1 MTDTIPKAALR
12 REIVSLL
19 AKGMGLELH
28 WFPADVS
35 VARLAAVLAGMANTR
50 GGTVLVGIA
59 PRSAQVTGIPNEAAA
74 QDTVFQAA
82 LLIDPLLVLPLPELV
97 DLPVKTG
104 AEKAS
109 TLKVMRVTV
118 PSGLPNVYS
127 LEGRY
132 LWREGVQTNPLP
144 ARRLRQLLV
153 ERGVLQLEA
162 QIPPDVSYGDL
173 DPEKVAAYLDLLD
186 LPGGEATGQVLT
198 RRGCVR
204 QLETGH
210 DVGVTRGNPANDV
223 TEAAGFQSH
232 PAAGYC
238 PTYAGLLLFG
248 CSPQRWMPSATILAA
263 RFFGT
268 TVGERFI
275 KQEIEGA
282 LPDQIVRAEAF
293 IRDQLRRVVR
303 MVGLT
308 HEEILEYPLEALRE
322 LLINAVAHRD
332 YNQQGDPIHIHL
344 FTDRIEFHSPG
355 RLPGPMT
362 LDNLLEAR
370 FSRNP
375 ILMQVL
381 SDLGYVERLG
391 YGLNRVM
398 EVMRRYHAPPPKFE
412 EIAGTFRVTL
422 TSLVS
427 ILPQPGVPAPNEG
440 SQENE
445 MSPAFRMPTP
455 TELAAYREMG
465 LNSRQELAL
474 GYLIEQRRIT
484 NRDMQELCPDV
495 HVETLRRDLAAMVSM
510 GLLIKVGDKRA
521 TYYILKR

>member
-1 MTDTIPKAALR
+1 M
-12 REIVSLL
+12 SLL
-19 AKGMGLELH
+19 NKGMGPELH
-28 WFPADVS
+28 WFPADVP
-35 VARLAAVLAGMANTR
+35 VARLAAVLTGMANTR

-59 PRSAQVTGIPNEAAA
+59 PRSAQVTGIPDAAA
-74 QDTVFQAA
+74 TQDNVFQAA
-82 LLIDPLLVLPLPELV
+82 LLIDPLLVLPLPDLV
-97 DLPVKTG
+97 DVPVKTG
-104 AEKAS
+104 SENAPI
-109 TLKVMRVTV
+109 LKVMRVTV

-153 ERGVLQLEA
+153 ERGVLQIES
-162 QIPPDVSYGDL
+162 QTPPDVSYDNL
-173 DPEKVAAYLDLLD
+173 DPEKVTAYLDVLN
-186 LPGGEATGQVLT
+186 PAGGETTEQLLM
-198 RRGCVR
+198 RRGCIR
-204 QLETGH
+204 QVQVVHE
-210 DVGVTRGNPANDV
+210 VGVRNSEPANNTV
-223 TEAAGFQSH
+223 KPAGLHCQS
-232 PAAGYC
+232 PSVYR

-248 CSPQRWMPSATILAA
+248 RSPQRWMPSATILAA
-263 RFFGT
+263 RFFGA
-268 TVGERFI
+268 TVGDRFI

-303 MVGLT
+303 IVGLT
-308 HEEILEYPLEALRE
+308 HEEVLEYPLEALRE
-322 LLINAVAHRD
+322 LLINAVVHRD
-332 YNQQGDPIHIHL
+332 YNLQGDPIHIHL

-391 YGLNRVM
+391 YGLNRVI
-398 EVMRRYHAPPPKFE
+398 EVMRHYHAPPPKFE
-412 EIAGTFRVTL
+412 EVAGTFRVTL
-422 TSLVS
+422 TSLVN
-427 ILPQPGVPAPNEG
+427 ILPQPGASAENGV
-440 SQENE
+440 SQVSE
-445 MSPAFRMPTP
+445 MISASRLPTP
-455 TELAAYREMG
+455 SELATYREMG
-465 LNSRQELAL
+465 LNQRQELAL
-474 GYLIEQRRIT
+474 GFLIERRRIT
-484 NRDMQELCPDV
+484 NHDMQELCPEV
-495 HVETLRRDLAAMVSM
+495 HVETLRRDLSAMVSL